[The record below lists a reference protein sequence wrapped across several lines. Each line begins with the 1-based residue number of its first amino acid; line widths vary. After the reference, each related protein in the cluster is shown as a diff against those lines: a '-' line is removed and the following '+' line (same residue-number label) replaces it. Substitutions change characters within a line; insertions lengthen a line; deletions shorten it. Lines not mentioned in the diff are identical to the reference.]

1 VTYREGWWRLT
12 RDVEADEELLV
23 YSYGRDFWQ
32 GSDGDS
38 GGGSGGGSGSGS
50 GGSGGSGDTDGD
62 GNSGDG
68 PPADGDGGSGGATSS
83 TSATLEHIAQTQAV
97 YAQDY
102 LAAQER
108 DYLAWCRA
116 LAEQGKFQRYEQN
129 MPGYSFM
136 VAGPKLEWY
145 LCDERGWRC
154 KYGWGQ
160 TPRFWQAGYPM
171 EPEPLLMALVR
182 RIKEDFGEDVNHAIL
197 KWYAD
202 GLEQSSPPHQDKAE
216 GVDGATAAKCD
227 MASDASFYIF
237 SFHEESTFE
246 FFLQRGRGV
255 PDATGNKEKLKP
267 SDVVWQKAL
276 ASGSLLKVSAQDNR
290 TYFHALHKKK
300 GAKERFSLIFRV
312 IKTSIPIDAAAADE
326 VNSDRYRFVS
336 KAQVAAGRVRPTADD
351 LKIAAQ
357 ADAEAAAARAA
368 DAGTPWS
375 SEPTRKEHNH
385 NAKSAYSGDAEE
397 TPMESD

>member
-1 VTYREGWWRLT
+1 
-12 RDVEADEELLV
+12 
-23 YSYGRDFWQ
+23 
-32 GSDGDS
+32 
-38 GGGSGGGSGSGS
+38 
-50 GGSGGSGDTDGD
+50 
-62 GNSGDG
+62 
-68 PPADGDGGSGGATSS
+68 
-83 TSATLEHIAQTQAV
+83 
-97 YAQDY
+97 
-102 LAAQER
+102 
-108 DYLAWCRA
+108 
-116 LAEQGKFQRYEQN
+116 

-160 TPRFWQAGYPM
+160 TPRFWQAGYQM
-171 EPEPLLMALVR
+171 EPEPLLTALVR
-182 RIKEDFGEDVNHAIL
+182 RIKKDFGEDVNHAIL

-202 GLEQSSPPHQDKAE
+202 GLEQSSQPHQDKAE

-312 IKTSIPIDAAAADE
+312 IKTFIPIDAAAAAE

-336 KAQVAAGRVRPTADD
+336 KAQVKAGRVRPTAGD

-357 ADAEAAAARAA
+357 ADADAAAARAA